1 MLPLIPLALQLL
13 PGLAGAIFGKN
24 GEAVAKTVTEVAT
37 SVFGTDD
44 KDAVETAIAKDPT
57 LALRFKEK
65 LLDVRDKEA
74 DRAHQERLAELGDVQ
89 DARQLFRNGGQ
100 NVSSNLAY
108 ITVAAFFVINGT
120 MLWGYYALMT
130 QGVQIKNPELV
141 IAIANAVGMLAG
153 FVNSKAEQVYGFFF
167 GSSVSAR
174 ANAQATSNALGE
186 IAKKAS
192 GKS

>member
-37 SVFGTDD
+37 EIFGTDD

-74 DRAHQERLAELGDVQ
+74 ERAHQERLAELGDVQ

-192 GKS
+192 GK